1 MAQIKVTVCDIDP
14 TEVGKPTTHYT
25 ITRDGDRSDMDLCK
39 DHAGPIETLL
49 YNVDATGAAV
59 KAVPVK
65 RTPAKKA
72 APTRR
77 RGTAKVVS
85 LEEIEA
91 MKASQT

>member
-14 TEVGKPTTHYT
+14 TEVGKPTTRYT
-25 ITRDGDRSDMDLCK
+25 ITRDGDRSEMDLCK
-39 DHAGPIETLL
+39 DHASPIETLL
-49 YNVDATGAAV
+49 YNVDKTGEKI

-91 MKASQT
+91 MKKS